1 MKKPETTRAPKSR
14 VIRAVAAFPSG
25 VGSRRTA
32 GSTGFV
38 LKPGHHDPRAGP
50 GASMHA
56 VQFSRIAA
64 TAAAAGLIDP
74 IPTFAA
80 PGVPEAP
87 TRAHRAPRY
96 AGVSMGWRS
105 KR

>member
-1 MKKPETTRAPKSR
+1 MKKSETTRAPKSR

-38 LKPGHHDPRAGP
+38 LKPGHRDPRAGP

-74 IPTFAA
+74 DSHLRGPRHSGGPHAGA
-80 PGVPEAP
+80 S
-87 TRAHRAPRY
+87 RAYY
-96 AGVSMGWRS
+96 AGVSIGWRS